1 MINTSEDIKKFINEA
16 NLDKIL
22 ANEKNFTN

>member
-1 MINTSEDIKKFINEA
+1 MINTSEDIKKFINET